1 MDRID
6 RMEKS
11 FQFSASGFQLLDLG
25 IEIWNFEFEI
35 SNSAWL
41 SILSMLSILSILSL
55 PVNDF

>member
-1 MDRID
+1 
-6 RMEKS
+6 MEKS